1 MKKYLILLIVL
12 VALGSCKKNAQKV
25 IKEWRLVQL
34 TEFDSLGDRKNG
46 YSYSEICPYQLFKI
60 EENVWSKYDEDCNGS
75 VQNASDGIYNVEED
89 SLVVE
94 GFDQNQDWFQD
105 WYLITKI
112 NRSKFEF
119 ELWQSFNDSIGD
131 WEVVDKI
138 RYEYKLKK

>member
-1 MKKYLILLIVL
+1 LIVL

-25 IKEWRLVQL
+25 IKEWRLVSL

-46 YSYSEICPYQLFKI
+46 YSYSEVCPYELFNI
-60 EENVWSKYDEDCNGS
+60 EENVWSKYDEACDGTE
-75 VQNASDGIYNVEED
+75 QNVSDGIYKVEED

-94 GFDQNQDWFQD
+94 GFDQNQEWFQD

-112 NRSKFEF
+112 NRSRFEF
-119 ELWQSFNDSIGD
+119 ELWKSFNDSIGD

-138 RYEYKLKK
+138 RYEYRLKK